1 MPELPEVETVKR
13 GLENL
18 TGKIFRQIFRS
29 DKNLRINSHLDLQL
43 LRDAKIKEFSRRARY
58 LIIHFY
64 GDLSLIVHLGMSG
77 RITLKETFDKQKHDH
92 FAAKIDDGTWLI
104 FNDPR
109 RFGFVDLLKTKDL
122 DRHKMLSKLG
132 PEPLSNDFD
141 FADFAPKLA
150 KKTKDIKTTIMENE
164 IVVGVGNI
172 YASESLFD
180 CGILPTRQ
188 AKSLNKAEIN
198 KLISSIKKTLKAAID
213 AGGSSISDYV
223 DSHGNVGN
231 FQNNFRVYERSGE
244 KCLQCKNPIQRI
256 VLAGRASFF
265 CNKCQK

>member
-58 LIIHFY
+58 LII
-64 GDLSLIVHLGMSG
+64 
-77 RITLKETFDKQKHDH
+77 RQAKHDH

-231 FQNNFRVYERSGE
+231 FQNNFRVYGRSGE